1 MKKCLLIL
9 LLNLVAL
16 YVIAQVVDVHW
27 PQDGDR
33 VVKTQY
39 EFVAVEA
46 DSAVWDFSHA
56 VETGRE
62 HAMRWFNLGD
72 TVLVRVEQGHQF
84 TYRMQGDTLL
94 WLGYENPLLGMRD
107 SIAPVAKMPMMTL
120 GDSVATPYYFRG
132 KYSGNHAVDMTGIH
146 VVQKKAL
153 GTLILPTDTI
163 HDAMLVRE
171 VTDGKVRVSPE
182 LTDMPISADNDSL
195 MRHVEVIDRWYSPDH
210 RYPVAENVTNTFY
223 VLGDKRQQSRA
234 TYLCSPD
241 VQELALGDVAISR
254 QNAPRQSNCAPLN
267 NGYSAESG
275 NNHPLGDRL
284 TVNVGDGQ
292 VTIAVSGTDGTD
304 VSVILSD
311 IQGRVWASR
320 SGTTQGGVWQGTVDT
335 SHLSTGDYLLHV
347 TSGEETEVER
357 IIVR

>member
-1 MKKCLLIL
+1 MIAIKIKQCLASLTAI
-9 LLNLVAL
+9 
-16 YVIAQVVDVHW
+16 IAVGTMAQPHGIHW

-62 HAMRWFNLGD
+62 HAMRWLNLGD

-120 GDSVATPYYFRG
+120 GDSVATPYYFHG

-153 GTLILPTDTI
+153 ARSMTMLGFHNELIMGEGDIKNNVQNQDSVKEDLFEAIVGAVTLDCNW
-163 HDAMLVRE
+163 DMDK
-171 VTDGKVRVSPE
+171 VTSVVEQMIDFESFFQNEIDLYENYVGKVQQWFQSKLP
-182 LTDMPISADNDSL
+182 MPNT
-195 MRHVEVIDRWYSPDH
+195 
-210 RYPVAENVTNTFY
+210 AE
-223 VLGDKRQQSRA
+223 
-234 TYLCSPD
+234 
-241 VQELALGDVAISR
+241 
-254 QNAPRQSNCAPLN
+254 
-267 NGYSAESG
+267 
-275 NNHPLGDRL
+275 
-284 TVNVGDGQ
+284 
-292 VTIAVSGTDGTD
+292 
-304 VSVILSD
+304 
-311 IQGRVWASR
+311 
-320 SGTTQGGVWQGTVDT
+320 
-335 SHLSTGDYLLHV
+335 
-347 TSGEETEVER
+347 
-357 IIVR
+357 